1 MAAMVFM
8 LRKDFSKSTAQYHC
22 DKYAS
27 SSNFDVI
34 PDFFV
39 FLKWHFYIF
48 YSTGLKFSFKITK
61 AKRLEQWLT

>member
-8 LRKDFSKSTAQYHC
+8 LRKDFSKSTVQYHC

-48 YSTGLKFSFKITK
+48 TLLGWNLVLK
-61 AKRLEQWLT
+61 

>member
-8 LRKDFSKSTAQYHC
+8 LRKDFSKSTVQYHC

-39 FLKWHFYIF
+39 FLK
-48 YSTGLKFSFKITK
+48 
-61 AKRLEQWLT
+61 